1 MLDYDILRII
11 WWFLIGILVIGF
23 LITDGLD
30 MGVGILLFIIG
41 KNNIERRIMINSIAP
56 HWDGNQV
63 WLITVGGALFAAWPI
78 VYATLFSNF
87 YIPMIIMLLSLFL
100 RPVGFEYRSKIKD
113 NKWQKICD
121 ILISI
126 GSIIPPIIIG
136 LAMGNLLKGIPFYI
150 DKYFRIHSELNFLN
164 LFNKFSIM
172 ISITSFIMF
181 INQASTY
188 LQFRINDK
196 YISYRTNIIT
206 QISSI
211 MLIIFFILSFINTIF
226 YIKGYKV
233 NTLIENNFNNI
244 INKKEILYS
253 YGFWFSNFQ
262 KHYYLLIIPL
272 LCLILPIFTIIFSRY
287 KKKLMTFICS
297 SLTIIFIV
305 CTIGITMFPLIIP
318 SNIMPSHSLTMWNAT
333 SSKLTLSI
341 MLYAAIIFIPII
353 LSYTFWCYKKMFF
366 SLTREEI
373 KNNTNNY
380 Y

>member
-1 MLDYDILRII
+1 MLDYNTLCII
-11 WWFLIGILVIGF
+11 WWILIGILIIGF

-78 VYATLFSNF
+78 VYATLFSSF
-87 YIPMIIMLLSLFL
+87 YIAMIIMLLSLFL
-100 RPVGFEYRSKIKD
+100 RPVGFEYRSKIK
-113 NKWQKICD
+113 NYKWQNLCD

-136 LAMGNLLKGIPFYI
+136 IAVGNLLNGIPFYI
-150 DKYFRIHSELNFLN
+150 DKYFRIHSSLHFLN
-164 LFNKFSIM
+164 LFNMFSII
-172 ISITSFIMF
+172 ISITSIIMF

-188 LQFRINDK
+188 LQLRIYDK
-196 YISYRTNIIT
+196 YINYKTNIII

-211 MLIIFFILSFINTIF
+211 MLIIFFILSFINIIF
-226 YIKGYKV
+226 YIKGYELHS
-233 NTLIENNFNNI
+233 LIFNNI
-244 INKKEILYS
+244 TNLNKKEILHI
-253 YGFWFSNFQ
+253 YGSWFFNFQ
-262 KHYYLLIIPL
+262 THNYLLIIPL
-272 LCLILPIFTIIFSRY
+272 LCLILPIFTIIYSLY
-287 KKKLMTFICS
+287 KNRIMSFICS
-297 SLTIIFIV
+297 SLTIIFMV
-305 CTIGITMFPLIIP
+305 CTVGIIMFPFIIP
-318 SNIMPSHSLTMWNAT
+318 SSIRPKDSLTMWNAV
-333 SSKLTLSI
+333 SSQLTLNI
-341 MLYAAIIFIPII
+341 MLYAAIIFVPIV

-366 SLTREEI
+366 PITREEI